1 MTYKLKVYVSEK
13 SSFNLEKRLGWLEK
27 NYNCKGVETGIL
39 TRHVAREKGQNQ
51 FTFYNNLSNRCTK
64 STNLFPVSVIP
75 NKNPKIPPKIN
86 TPKITS
92 RILSKNWL

>member
-27 NYNCKGVETGIL
+27 NYKCKGVETGIL

-51 FTFYNNLSNRCTK
+51 FTFYK
-64 STNLFPVSVIP
+64 
-75 NKNPKIPPKIN
+75 
-86 TPKITS
+86 
-92 RILSKNWL
+92 

>member
-13 SSFNLEKRLGWLEK
+13 SSFNLEKTFGMIREELY
-27 NYNCKGVETGIL
+27 YNCKGVETEIL

-51 FTFYNNLSNRCTK
+51 FTFHNNLSNRFTK
-64 STNLFPVSVIP
+64 STNLFPVIVIP

-92 RILSKNWL
+92 RILSKN